1 MWYRSDT
8 TIIWNRPS
16 PNNLKAKELVQQ
28 RTTKWPHSFMFQ
40 YPPSHLNTRTLPVSS
55 CLRLFPVVAFCGFL
69 WPFVASCDLLRL
81 FVASSRTIAIF
92 RECPR
97 LSQSVPTC
105 PRLSDSVPFCPGNNF
120 FHSGSVTMHKIL
132 SYFFLCR
139 GSLVS
144 EEFRVRTRKK
154 STVLLPAIRWQ
165 LV

>member
-16 PNNLKAKELVQQ
+16 PNNLKAKKLVQQ

-40 YPPSHLNTRTLPVSS
+40 YPPSHLNTRRSS
-55 CLRLFPVVAFCGFL
+55 CLQLSPTVSSYRFL
-69 WPFVASCDLLRL
+69 WPSVAFVASCGLLRL